1 MKKKAS
7 QTDYV
12 LAWLRAYGSISTM
25 EAFEYLKITRLSARI
40 FDLKEKGFVF
50 DTEKK
55 KSKEGKYYFAYK
67 IFYDPERSNHC
78 KH

>member
-12 LAWLRAYGSISTM
+12 LAWIRAYGSISTM
-25 EAFEYLKITRLSARI
+25 EAFRYLGVTRLSARI
-40 FDLKEKGFVF
+40 YDLKEQGFIF
-50 DTEKK
+50 TTEKK
-55 KSKEGKYYFAYK
+55 KSKDGKHYFAYK
-67 IFYDPERSNHC
+67 IFYDPTRSNHC